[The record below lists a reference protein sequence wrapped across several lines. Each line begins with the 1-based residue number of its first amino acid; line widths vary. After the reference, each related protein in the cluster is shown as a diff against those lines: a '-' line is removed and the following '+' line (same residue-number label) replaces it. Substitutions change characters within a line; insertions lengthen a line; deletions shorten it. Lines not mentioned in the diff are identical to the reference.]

1 MATVARTC
9 PLCEATCGLSVTLD
23 PDGSV
28 VDIRGDTDDV
38 FSAGFICPKG
48 VALKGLHTD
57 PDRLHTPLV
66 RRGGALVEASWGEA
80 FAEVADR
87 LPAILRA
94 DGPDAVA
101 VFSGSAV
108 THALGPILYTPA
120 LIAALGTTR
129 VFSAASLHARARQVA
144 AGLMYGDPTA
154 IAVPD
159 IDRTDFLLML
169 GANPAVSNGG
179 MLTAPDLRAR
189 LRAVRRRGGRVVVV
203 DPRRSATAESADE
216 HLFIRPGTDPL
227 LLLALLNVLVAEDRF
242 DLGAN
247 AGLVE
252 GVESIAGLASAFT
265 PSRVAERIG
274 ISPDPVRRLARDL
287 AGSSAGVVYGHIGVA
302 TGPHATLTAWLIDV
316 LNIVTGNLDSPG
328 GAMFPCP
335 GHRSLV
341 DVGFGAH
348 PLPFSLD
355 AGRTRVRGL
364 PVVCGEYPSAT
375 LAEEIDTPGP
385 GRIRALI
392 TVGGNPMR
400 SVPNSGRMRAALGS
414 LELMVCVDSYVN
426 ETSALADVVLPVPS
440 VLERSHYD
448 LIHYQFACR
457 NTANYSAPALP
468 MPLGMN
474 PEWETLLRLAAI
486 AATGDSTTDLSALD
500 EAWARQAAARLKIDL
515 ADVPGDLRG
524 PERLVD
530 LLLRAGPY
538 DLTLEHLQFS
548 PHGLDLG
555 ALEPRLRDVVATV
568 NGRVH
573 LAPADLMAAGR
584 ELRDSLDAPPDRGL
598 LLIGRRHLR
607 SNNSWLHNLPT
618 MIAGARRCTLQVNET
633 DAYSLGLRNGGRA
646 LVTSATGQVVASVE
660 INAEIA
666 PGLVS
671 LPHGWGHDEPQ
682 ARLRVAAERPG
693 VNANVLTDDAVVDLL
708 SGNAVLSAVPVT
720 VSAHAGDAPEGEQPM
735 PDRRSGLDRRRRRE
749 PGTGMESFGPA

>member
-1 MATVARTC
+1 MATLARTC
-9 PLCEATCGLSVTLD
+9 PLCEATCGLAVTLD
-23 PDGSV
+23 SAGAV
-28 VDIRGDTDDV
+28 LDIRGDAEDV
-38 FSAGFICPKG
+38 FSAGFLCPKG

-57 PDRLHTPLV
+57 PDRLRTPLV
-66 RRGGALVEASWGEA
+66 RRGGTLVEASWGEA
-80 FAEVADR
+80 FAEVASR
-87 LPAILRA
+87 LPALQQRW
-94 DGPDAVA
+94 GPDAVA
-101 VFSGSAV
+101 VFSGSAAG
-108 THALGPILYTPA
+108 HALGPVLYTPA
-120 LIAALGTTR
+120 LIAALGTSR
-129 VFSAASLHARARQVA
+129 VFSAASLHVRARQVA
-144 AGLMYGDPTA
+144 AGLMFGDPAA

-169 GANPAVSNGG
+169 GANPVVSNGG

-189 LRAVRRRGGRVVVV
+189 LRAIRRRGGRVVVV
-203 DPRRSATAESADE
+203 DPRRTATADSADE
-216 HLFIRPGTDPL
+216 HLGIRPGTDAL
-227 LLLALLNVLVAEDRF
+227 LLLGLLNVLVAEDRL
-242 DLGAN
+242 DLGSA

-252 GVESIAGLASAFT
+252 GVEAIAGLASAFT
-265 PSRVAERIG
+265 PSRVAQRTGIDPGAMRRIA
-274 ISPDPVRRLARDL
+274 RELAL
-287 AGSSAGVVYGHIGVA
+287 APAGVVHGHIGVA
-302 TGPHATLTAWLIDV
+302 TGPHATVTAWLIDV
-316 LNIVTGNLDSPG
+316 LNTVTGNLDSPG
-328 GAMFPCP
+328 GAMFPLP
-335 GHRSLV
+335 GHRAVV
-341 DVGFGAH
+341 DLGFGAH

-355 AGRTRVRGL
+355 TECTRVRGL
-364 PVVCGEYPSAT
+364 PVLCGEYPSAA
-375 LAEEIDTPGP
+375 LAEEIDTAGS

-392 TVGGNPMR
+392 TVGANPMR
-400 SVPNSGRMRAALGS
+400 SVPNSGRLRAALTS
-414 LELMVCVDSYVN
+414 LDLMVCVDAYVN

-457 NTANYSAPALP
+457 NTANYSAPVLAL
-468 MPLGMN
+468 PLGMN

-486 AATGDSTTDLSALD
+486 AATGDPDTELAPLD
-500 EAWARQAAARLKIDL
+500 DAWARAAAARLKVDL
-515 ADVPGDLRG
+515 DEAAGDLCG

-538 DLTLEHLQFS
+538 ELTLEHLQLS

-555 ALEPRLRDVVATV
+555 ALQPRLRAVVATV

-584 ELRDSLDAPPDRGL
+584 LLRDSLDAPPEGGL
-598 LLIGRRHLR
+598 LLVGRRHLR

-646 LVTSATGQVVASVE
+646 LVASAAGQVVASVE
-660 INAEIA
+660 ISAEIP

-693 VNANVLTDDAVVDLL
+693 VNANALTDDAVVDAL

-720 VSAHAGDAPEGEQPM
+720 VSPHAGDAPEGEQPL
-735 PDRRSGLDRRRRRE
+735 PDRRSGLDRRRLSG
-749 PGTGMESFGPA
+749 PGTARDSFGPV